1 MRKQAIEDAVARVR
15 RNMDAFGGKFP
26 HVGSGGGPYERIENE
41 DWTNGFWPGMLWLC
55 YEYSGDGAF
64 ADAARKVTESFRQR
78 LEHNTV
84 LDHHDI
90 GFLYSLSAKAEWF
103 VLGHEDA
110 RELALRAADKLM
122 ERWREAGGGYIQAW
136 GPAGDEAQGGR
147 IIIDCLLN
155 LPLLFWAANETGEER
170 FRQAAVRQ
178 AELTRRYLV
187 RGDDSSYHTFI
198 FNQENG
204 EPIGGTTHQGYSNG
218 STWTRGQA
226 WGVYGFALAY
236 RYTGDQ
242 AYLDTSKRM
251 ALYFLRRLPE
261 DHVAYWDFHAP
272 VCPDTYRDSSAS
284 AIVAAGLQELL
295 EHLPADDSDR
305 SELWS
310 GLTASIDSLIERYST
325 MGDPEAEGL
334 LRHGSYY
341 VRGNIA
347 PDDFIIWGDYY
358 YLEALMR
365 LERGIRGYWYP
376 PQADRGGRA

>member
-1 MRKQAIEDAVARVR
+1 MRKQAIEDAMKRIK
-15 RNMDAFGGKFP
+15 RNINSFNGKFP
-26 HVGSGGGPYERIENE
+26 HVGHHGSYERIENE

-55 YEYSGDGAF
+55 YEYSGDRVY
-64 ADAARKVTESFRQR
+64 ADAARKVTESFQR
-78 LEHNTV
+78 RLDSNTV

-103 VLGHEDA
+103 VTGNEDA
-110 RELALRAADKLM
+110 RALALRAADKLL
-122 ERWREAGGGYIQAW
+122 ERWREAGQYIQAW

-170 FRQAAVRQ
+170 FRRVALKQ
-178 AELTRRYLV
+178 AEQSRRYLV

-198 FNQENG
+198 FNQHNG

-251 ALYFLRRLPE
+251 ALYFIRHLPE
-261 DHVAYWDFHAP
+261 DHVAYWDFNAP
-272 VCPDTYRDSSAS
+272 AGPDTYRDSSAS
-284 AIVAAGLQELL
+284 AIVASGLQELL
-295 EHLPADDSDR
+295 EHLPAADPDAD
-305 SELWS
+305 ELRE
-310 GLTASIDSLIERYST
+310 GLMASVHSLIEHYST
-325 MGDPEAEGL
+325 MDDFAAEGL
-334 LRHGSYY
+334 LKHGSYY
-341 VRGNIA
+341 VRGNLA
-347 PDDFIIWGDYY
+347 PDDFTIWGDYY

-365 LERGIRGYWYP
+365 LERGIRGYWYA
-376 PQADRGGRA
+376 PQSDQGGQG